1 MNKKILIVAALF
13 MIVCVTGAFSW
24 GIGVQGGWNM
34 GIPGNA
40 ALTFKVDPWAFAG
53 NFYIGDHLFG
63 VGIAADYWLVNN
75 NIVGPLNWFLGVG
88 GGFIVRLYD
97 DDYKWTPKE
106 IENKQNKHT
115 HFGLSARL
123 PIGLNLMLPVG
134 PVEIEPYV
142 QLVPMLGL
150 QVVPDFHPDFDFDAN
165 IGIRFHF

>member
-1 MNKKILIVAALF
+1 M
-13 MIVCVTGAFSW
+13 
-24 GIGVQGGWNM
+24 
-34 GIPGNA
+34 
-40 ALTFKVDPWAFAG
+40 
-53 NFYIGDHLFG
+53 
-63 VGIAADYWLVNN
+63 
-75 NIVGPLNWFLGVG
+75 
-88 GGFIVRLYD
+88 GFI
-97 DDYKWTPKE
+97 YK